1 MSESEGVFVDEIVR
15 KALTACKKLPTSGG
29 YLQYC
34 DQLEDLRERLAHGTL
49 RLAVLGQF
57 NRGKSTFINALLGT
71 SILPVSVLPITSVP
85 TEIRYGAATRCT
97 VRFGHDRPEES
108 AKSSVKSIREL
119 LIRYVAEESNP
130 GNSKGVSRVI
140 VECDSRLLHHG
151 TVLIDTPGFGSTH
164 RHNTKTSLELLT
176 NCDAAI
182 FLLSADLPITEIEVD
197 FLRQVQTQVPEIFFV
212 FNKVDLLSKE
222 EIDQTITFVQGV
234 LSSELQYDGTIPFFT
249 VSAIAAAKK
258 SANEIARK
266 KSGIDNV
273 ESHIIDFIRNEKYF
287 ALSGAIDQKLRY
299 AVTQIHSLLASRH
312 RELIEPLETAREE
325 RMKLTDAEKKIS
337 DQLKK
342 EIRLL
347 DIEADALFDHLTKRG
362 SSLKEDLGTRIRE
375 HLEVLLEG
383 GPCDRKY
390 AEVVIDSIERY
401 TRESLTG
408 GCAELASD
416 IQRPIR
422 KAASVHVREFER
434 LQTSLPIALE
444 NPHHNSEENEL
455 MAGRSAILRD
465 IEVFLPPLADQ
476 VALPGH
482 RPGLLKMLESTG
494 SRRERLR
501 EAMTP
506 TASHWVSE
514 AVRMYLDT
522 LREKTQ
528 VIMSTLKEHVRAPYK
543 TAIEEIRNRVGEL
556 DREISEF
563 SRTIGPE
570 AGEIS
575 ALLES
580 FKEIKSDIERLGE
593 Q

>member
-1 MSESEGVFVDEIVR
+1 MSESEGVFVDEIVK
-15 KALTACKKLPTSGG
+15 KALIVCKNLPTSGS
-29 YLQYC
+29 YLQYR
-34 DQLEDLRERLAHGTL
+34 DQLEDLRDRLAHGTL

-85 TEIRYGAATRCT
+85 TEIRYGATTRCT
-97 VRFGHDRPEES
+97 VRFEHDRPEES
-108 AKSSVKSIREL
+108 AKSSVESIREL
-119 LIRYVAEESNP
+119 LIRYVAEENNP

-222 EIDQTITFVQGV
+222 EIDQTISFVHGV
-234 LSSELQYDGTIPFFT
+234 LSSELQYDRTIPFFT

-258 SANEIARK
+258 DADETTRK
-266 KSGIDNV
+266 KSGVDNV
-273 ESHIIDFIRNEKYF
+273 ERHIIDFIRNEKYF
-287 ALSGAIDQKLRY
+287 ALSGAIDKKLRY
-299 AVTQIHSLLASRH
+299 AVTQLYSLLDSRH
-312 RELIEPLETAREE
+312 KELIEPRETALEE
-325 RMKLTDAEKKIS
+325 RAKLTNAEKEVS

-342 EIRLL
+342 ELRLL
-347 DIEADALFDHLTKRG
+347 EIEADALFDHLTKRG
-362 SSLKEDLGTRIRE
+362 SSLKEDLGARIRE

-390 AEVVIDSIERY
+390 AQVIIDSIERY

-408 GCAELASD
+408 GCAELVSD

-444 NPHHNSEENEL
+444 HSHHSEESEA
-455 MAGRSAILRD
+455 MAGLPAILRNT
-465 IEVFLPPLADQ
+465 EVSLPPLADQ
-476 VALPGH
+476 VILPEH
-482 RPGLLKMLESTG
+482 RPGFFKMLESTA

-501 EAMTP
+501 EALAP
-506 TASHWVSE
+506 TVSHWVSE

-528 VIMSTLKEHVRAPYK
+528 AIMSTLREHVHVPYR
-543 TAIEEIRNRVGEL
+543 TAIEEIRNRAGEF
-556 DREISEF
+556 DHRISEL
-563 SRTIGPE
+563 SKTIDPE
-570 AGEIS
+570 AGRFSE
-575 ALLES
+575 LLES
-580 FKEIKSDIERLGE
+580 FKEIKSDIKRLGE
-593 Q
+593 R